1 MIFHEYLQISCL
13 FVTNVYKSR
22 WLRLFIVNVSL
33 MIKTQNGKQTSATA
47 VKVSSP
53 ILYVCAQNF
62 AKTTSKYTDRQQKV
76 TAFTVVFTLIK
87 KMKLFLMA
95 KHM

>member
-1 MIFHEYLQISCL
+1 
-13 FVTNVYKSR
+13 
-22 WLRLFIVNVSL
+22 

-87 KMKLFLMA
+87 KNETIPNGKAHVALVHTCLIRITRHFIGLLCDI
-95 KHM
+95 